1 MNEWFLLG
9 LGVLLTLGTGV
20 FVASEFSMINLERA
34 DLESRSDK
42 GEKGLAPSIRALK
55 RTSTHL
61 SSAQLGITLTT
72 MLTGFLAEP
81 SLALLLEPHLA
92 WLKLSEKGLHATALT
107 ISLIIA
113 TVFSTLVGELIPKI
127 GRAHV

>member
-20 FVASEFSMINLERA
+20 FVASEFSMINLERT

-61 SSAQLGITLTT
+61 SSAQDRKSTRLNSSHVSESR
-72 MLTGFLAEP
+72 MP
-81 SLALLLEPHLA
+81 SSA
-92 WLKLSEKGLHATALT
+92 
-107 ISLIIA
+107 
-113 TVFSTLVGELIPKI
+113 
-127 GRAHV
+127 